1 MVPGQPV
8 QGPGQGEDLGFI
20 HQYVPPGQG
29 GRGRDGKPA
38 PTLLL
43 LHGTGGSEHD
53 LLDLGRMLLPGAG
66 LLSPRGK
73 VSEQGAARYFR
84 RLREG
89 VFDVDDLI
97 YRTSEL
103 AAFVRQAARAY
114 QFDPARVIAAGYSN
128 GANIAGAM
136 LLLQPGML
144 AAAVL
149 YRPMV
154 PLQPDPMPN
163 LNGKPVYIGGGRADP
178 LVATEQT
185 EALAELLGEAGA
197 DVYLYWQDSGH
208 ALVLEDIQS
217 AASWLQSSI
226 GLAS

>member
-1 MVPGQPV
+1 MVPGQP
-8 QGPGQGEDLGFI
+8 GPGEDLGFI
-20 HQYVPPGQG
+20 HQYVPPVQRVGGGQ
-29 GRGRDGKPA
+29 PA

-73 VSEQGAARYFR
+73 VSERGAARYFR

-89 VFDVDDLI
+89 VFDTEDLI
-97 YRTSEL
+97 YRATEL
-103 AAFVRQAARAY
+103 AAFVRQAARVY
-114 QFDPARVIAAGYSN
+114 QFDPARLVAAGYSN

-136 LLLQPGML
+136 LLLQPKLL

-163 LNGKPVYIGGGRADP
+163 LNGKPVYIGAGKADP
-178 LVATEQT
+178 LVPAEQT
-185 EALAELLGEAGA
+185 KELADLLGQAGA
-197 DVYLYWQDSGH
+197 SVDLHWQDSGH

-217 AASWLQSSI
+217 AAAWLQSSI
-226 GLAS
+226 GSKG